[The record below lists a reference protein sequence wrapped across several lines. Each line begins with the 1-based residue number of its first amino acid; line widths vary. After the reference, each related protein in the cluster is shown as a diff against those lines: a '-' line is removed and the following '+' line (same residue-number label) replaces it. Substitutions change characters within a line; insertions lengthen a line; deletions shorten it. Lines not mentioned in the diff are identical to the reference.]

1 MSNGQV
7 RVAVIGTGD
16 IGRGWAAL
24 IAAAGWPVALYDHH
38 GQNSDDALAEIADRA
53 RRLVE
58 LHRAD
63 SATVERGIKLITV
76 GRSLLEACRD
86 AQWIIEAIH
95 EDVKA
100 KQKLVESLEA
110 AAPEARVVSS
120 SSTAVTAKQLV
131 ARATRPERCMIV
143 HPLNPPELIP
153 LVEVVPG
160 PQTDRMLVE
169 LVRGWLRAIG
179 RVPILVKKPI
189 LGNVVGRITAA
200 VWREA
205 IDLVLQGV
213 IDVDDLDRA
222 VSLGPALGWA
232 AAGPYLTYH
241 LGAGDEGF
249 GQFLQHLNKT
259 FESVWSDL
267 ATWSRLDPEQRH
279 TLIHTVE
286 RTYEGK
292 LTTIREARDRRLAA
306 ILKGL
311 EDARSEK

>member
-1 MSNGQV
+1 M
-7 RVAVIGTGD
+7 
-16 IGRGWAAL
+16 
-24 IAAAGWPVALYDHH
+24 
-38 GQNSDDALAEIADRA
+38 
-53 RRLVE
+53 
-58 LHRAD
+58 
-63 SATVERGIKLITV
+63 
-76 GRSLLEACRD
+76 
-86 AQWIIEAIH
+86 
-95 EDVKA
+95 KA
-100 KQKLVESLEA
+100 KQKLVESFEA
-110 AAPEARVVSS
+110 VAPEARVVSS

-160 PQTDRMLVE
+160 PQTDRMLIE

-241 LGAGDEGF
+241 LSAGDDGF

-259 FESVWSDL
+259 FESVWGDL

-286 RTYEGK
+286 QTYEGK
-292 LTTIREARDRRLAA
+292 LATIREARDRRLAA
-306 ILKGL
+306 ILRGL
-311 EDARSEK
+311 EDAKSES

>member
-7 RVAVIGTGD
+7 RVAIIGTGD

-38 GQNSDDALAEIADRA
+38 GENSGDALAEIADRS

-100 KQKLVESLEA
+100 KQKLVESFEA
-110 AAPEARVVSS
+110 VAPEARVVSS
-120 SSTAVTAKQLV
+120 SSAAVTAKQLV

-160 PQTDRMLVE
+160 PRTDRILIE

-179 RVPILVKKPI
+179 RVPIPVKKPI

-241 LGAGDEGF
+241 LSAGDDGF

-259 FESVWSDL
+259 FESVWGDL
-267 ATWSRLDPEQRH
+267 ATWSRIDLEQQRA
-279 TLIHTVE
+279 LIHNVE

-292 LTTIREARDRRLAA
+292 LATIREARDRRLAA
-306 ILKGL
+306 ILRGL
-311 EDARSEK
+311 EDVRSEQ

>member
-7 RVAVIGTGD
+7 HVAVIGTGD

-24 IAAAGWPVALYDHH
+24 IAAAGWPVTLYDHQEQDP
-38 GQNSDDALAEIADRA
+38 GGALAEIAERA

-86 AQWIIEAIH
+86 AQWIIEAIQ

-100 KQKLVESLEA
+100 KQKLVESFEA
-110 AAPEARVVSS
+110 VAPEARVISS

-160 PQTDRMLVE
+160 PQTDRILIE
-169 LVRGWLRAIG
+169 LGRGWLRAIG
-179 RVPILVKKPI
+179 RIPILVKKPI
-189 LGNVVGRITAA
+189 LGNVVGRIAAA

-241 LGAGDEGF
+241 LSAGDKGF
-249 GQFLQHLNKT
+249 GQFFQHLNQT
-259 FESVWSDL
+259 FESVWGDL
-267 ATWSRLDPEQRH
+267 ATWSRLDPEQQR
-279 TLIHTVE
+279 TLIHNVE

-292 LTTIREARDRRLAA
+292 LATIREARDRRLAA
-306 ILKGL
+306 ILTGL
-311 EDARSEK
+311 EDVRSER

>member
-24 IAAAGWPVALYDHH
+24 IAAAGWPVTLYDHQEQDP
-38 GQNSDDALAEIADRA
+38 GGALAEIAHRA

-63 SATVERGIKLITV
+63 SATVERGINLITV

-86 AQWIIEAIH
+86 AQWIIEAIQ

-100 KQKLVESLEA
+100 KQKLVESFEA

-160 PQTDRMLVE
+160 PQTDRVLVE

-179 RVPILVKKPI
+179 RIPILVKKPI
-189 LGNVVGRITAA
+189 LGNVVGRVAAA

-241 LGAGDEGF
+241 LSAGDKGF
-249 GQFLQHLNKT
+249 GQFFQHLNQT
-259 FESVWSDL
+259 FESVWGDL
-267 ATWSRLDPEQRH
+267 ATWSRLDPEQQR
-279 TLIHTVE
+279 TLIHIVE
-286 RTYEGK
+286 RTYEGQ
-292 LTTIREARDRRLAA
+292 LATIREARDRRLAA
-306 ILKGL
+306 ILTGL
-311 EDARSEK
+311 EDAKSEK

>member
-24 IAAAGWPVALYDHH
+24 IAAAGWPVALYHHH
-38 GQNSDDALAEIADRA
+38 GRNPGDALAEIADRA

-63 SATVERGIKLITV
+63 SATVERGINLITV

-100 KQKLVESLEA
+100 KQKLVESFEA

-120 SSTAVTAKQLV
+120 SSTAVTPTQLV

-160 PQTDRMLVE
+160 PLTDRVLIE

-179 RVPILVKKPI
+179 RIPILVKKPI
-189 LGNVVGRITAA
+189 LGNVVGRVAAA

-241 LGAGDEGF
+241 LSAGDEGF
-249 GQFLQHLNKT
+249 GQFFQHLNQT
-259 FESVWSDL
+259 FESVWGDL
-267 ATWSRLDPEQRH
+267 ATWSRIDPEQQR
-279 TLIHTVE
+279 TLIQNVE

-292 LTTIREARDRRLAA
+292 LTTNREARDRRLAA
-306 ILKGL
+306 ILRGL
-311 EDARSEK
+311 EDVKSEK

>member
-24 IAAAGWPVALYDHH
+24 IAAAGWPVTLYDHQEQDP
-38 GQNSDDALAEIADRA
+38 GGALAEIAHRA

-86 AQWIIEAIH
+86 AQWIIEAIQ

-100 KQKLVESLEA
+100 KQKLVESFEA

-160 PQTDRMLVE
+160 PQTDRVLVE

-179 RVPILVKKPI
+179 RIPILVKKPI
-189 LGNVVGRITAA
+189 LGNVVGRVAAA

-213 IDVDDLDRA
+213 IDVEDLDRA

-241 LGAGDEGF
+241 LSAGDKGF
-249 GQFLQHLNKT
+249 AQFFQHLNHT
-259 FESVWSDL
+259 FESVWGDL
-267 ATWSRLDPEQRH
+267 ATWSRLDAEQQR
-279 TLIHTVE
+279 TLIHNVE

-292 LTTIREARDRRLAA
+292 LATIRESRDRRLAA
-306 ILKGL
+306 ILTGL
-311 EDARSEK
+311 EDVKSEQ

>member
-24 IAAAGWPVALYDHH
+24 IAAAGWPLALYDHH
-38 GQNSDDALAEIADRA
+38 GRNPGDALAEISDRA

-86 AQWIIEAIH
+86 AQWIIEAIQ

-100 KQKLVESLEA
+100 KQKLVESFEA
-110 AAPEARVVSS
+110 AAPAARIVSS

-160 PQTDRMLVE
+160 PQTDRILIE

-189 LGNVVGRITAA
+189 LGNVVGRVAAA

-205 IDLVLQGV
+205 DRSRAPRCHRRGRSRQGGFTGARPRLGRCRTVLDL
-213 IDVDDLDRA
+213 
-222 VSLGPALGWA
+222 P
-232 AAGPYLTYH
+232 
-241 LGAGDEGF
+241 
-249 GQFLQHLNKT
+249 
-259 FESVWSDL
+259 
-267 ATWSRLDPEQRH
+267 PE
-279 TLIHTVE
+279 
-286 RTYEGK
+286 
-292 LTTIREARDRRLAA
+292 RR
-306 ILKGL
+306 
-311 EDARSEK
+311 R

>member
-38 GQNSDDALAEIADRA
+38 GRNPGDALAEIADRA

-63 SATVERGIKLITV
+63 SATVERGINLITV

-100 KQKLVESLEA
+100 KQKLVESFEA
-110 AAPEARVVSS
+110 AAPKARVVSS
-120 SSTAVTAKQLV
+120 SSTAVTPKQLV

-160 PQTDRMLVE
+160 PRTDRILIE

-179 RVPILVKKPI
+179 RIPILVKKPV
-189 LGNVVGRITAA
+189 LGNVVGRVAAA

-241 LGAGDEGF
+241 LSAGDEGF
-249 GQFLQHLNKT
+249 GQFFQHLNQT
-259 FESVWSDL
+259 FESVWGDL
-267 ATWSRLDPEQRH
+267 ATWSRIDLEQQRA
-279 TLIHTVE
+279 LIHNVE

-292 LTTIREARDRRLAA
+292 LATIREARDRRLAA
-306 ILKGL
+306 ILRGL
-311 EDARSEK
+311 EDVRSEK

>member
-7 RVAVIGTGD
+7 RVAVVGTGE

-24 IAAAGWPVALYDHH
+24 IAAAGWPVALYDHQGRH
-38 GQNSDDALAEIADRA
+38 LDDAPAEIAERA

-58 LHRAD
+58 LHRAE
-63 SATVERGIKLITV
+63 SAAVERGIELVTV

-86 AQWIIEAIH
+86 AQWVIEAIQ

-100 KQKLVESLEA
+100 KQKLVESCETV
-110 AAPEARVVSS
+110 APDARVVSS

-131 ARATRPERCMIV
+131 ARSARPERCMIV

-160 PQTDRMLVE
+160 PATDRVLVE
-169 LVRGWLRAIG
+169 VVRGWLRALG
-179 RVPILVKKPI
+179 RVPVLVKKPV
-189 LGNVVGRITAA
+189 LGNVVGRISAA

-232 AAGPYLTYH
+232 AAGPFLTQH
-241 LGAGDEGF
+241 LSAGDEGF
-249 GQFLQHLNKT
+249 GQFFQHLHRT
-259 FESVWSDL
+259 FEPVWDDL
-267 ATWSRLDPEQRH
+267 ACWDHLDPEQQH
-279 TLIHTVE
+279 ALIHNVE
-286 RTYEGK
+286 RTYEGQ
-292 LTTIREARDRRLAA
+292 LAGIREARDRRLAA
-306 ILKGL
+306 ILRAL
-311 EDARSEK
+311 EESRGEE